1 MDDVRPSQYQSTV
14 GPSVPAVTTAEIVL
28 QRQQDIPAPK
38 MTHSLLSETTS
49 CASYDRQDEWRKC
62 CAVAMGFE
70 WVDRFEED
78 ETDDN
83 DRYKPIQQVINLLED
98 DGATSDDE
106 SFQVEN
112 ANRDHWTE
120 NALRIQADLIR
131 MTQWIR
137 NKQYDFVSVE
147 MPDDEASLIQ
157 STITSFT
164 ATTASELETLRKMIT
179 SSSNIASHRA
189 GVVQILLTQ
198 LKEQVAEP
206 FGSLQKQRMRV
217 AVQLWQNPL
226 QCRLYQ
232 PNQNKDQERVTM
244 MQMLDE
250 QDQVEREQRFLP
262 RREGPLDDCDF
273 LAKYRPSTSAKLV
286 SRPAFISQIAQKKRR
301 LEVPRADTVKASSD
315 DKTIAP
321 AMGTPK
327 RLPMQPQAMSYKKS
341 EESRQQRL
349 DVDLQQEAALLT
361 VAVQND
367 LDTVKQMEQNMV
379 NITTLIS
386 QFSNLVTEQQEEIWQ
401 IHDAAE
407 NTKDNMEKGQEN
419 LVDAAER
426 TKRSK
431 HYMAWSVFAMAVTL
445 LFFHTLR
452 N

>member
-1 MDDVRPSQYQSTV
+1 M
-14 GPSVPAVTTAEIVL
+14 AI
-28 QRQQDIPAPK
+28 
-38 MTHSLLSETTS
+38 SLLSETTS
-49 CASYDRQDEWRKC
+49 YASFDRQDEWRKC

-78 ETDDN
+78 ETDDKY
-83 DRYKPIQQVINLLED
+83 RYKPVQQVINLLED

-106 SFQVEN
+106 SFKAEN
-112 ANRDHWTE
+112 LNRDHWTE

-206 FGSLQKQRMRV
+206 FGTLQKQRMRV
-217 AVQLWQNPL
+217 AVRLWQNPL
-226 QCRLYQ
+226 QCKLYQ

-262 RREGPLDDCDF
+262 RREGPLDDYDF
-273 LAKYRPSTSAKLV
+273 LAKYRPSTSAKLAP
-286 SRPAFISQIAQKKRR
+286 RPAFISQIAQKKRR
-301 LEVPRADTVKASSD
+301 MELPQVDTMQASSD
-315 DKTIAP
+315 DRTSAS
-321 AMGTPK
+321 AMGT
-327 RLPMQPQAMSYKKS
+327 RLPMQPQAMPYQQS

-367 LDTVKQMEQNMV
+367 LDSVQQMEQNMV

-431 HYMAWSVFAMAVTL
+431 HYMPWSIFAMAVSL

>member
-1 MDDVRPSQYQSTV
+1 
-14 GPSVPAVTTAEIVL
+14 
-28 QRQQDIPAPK
+28 
-38 MTHSLLSETTS
+38 
-49 CASYDRQDEWRKC
+49 
-62 CAVAMGFE
+62 
-70 WVDRFEED
+70 
-78 ETDDN
+78 
-83 DRYKPIQQVINLLED
+83 
-98 DGATSDDE
+98 
-106 SFQVEN
+106 
-112 ANRDHWTE
+112 
-120 NALRIQADLIR
+120 
-131 MTQWIR
+131 
-137 NKQYDFVSVE
+137 
-147 MPDDEASLIQ
+147 
-157 STITSFT
+157 
-164 ATTASELETLRKMIT
+164 
-179 SSSNIASHRA
+179 
-189 GVVQILLTQ
+189 
-198 LKEQVAEP
+198 
-206 FGSLQKQRMRV
+206 
-217 AVQLWQNPL
+217 
-226 QCRLYQ
+226 
-232 PNQNKDQERVTM
+232 
-244 MQMLDE
+244 
-250 QDQVEREQRFLP
+250 LP
-262 RREGPLDDCDF
+262 RREGPLDNYDF

-327 RLPMQPQAMSYKKS
+327 GLPVQPQATTYQKS

-349 DVDLQQEAALLT
+349 DVDLQQEAVLLT

-445 LFFHTLR
+445 LFFDTLR